1 MHPYNRDLR
10 SLLFI
15 YYCKISVSTTR
26 QLSQYVYDNSYDL
39 QSAEFYLH
47 VGVVGI

>member
-1 MHPYNRDLR
+1 MHPYNRDSRKLQ
-10 SLLFI
+10 FT

-26 QLSQYVYDNSYDL
+26 QLSQYVYDNYDL

-47 VGVVGI
+47 AGDVGI